1 VSHGVDLVNGIVEI
15 LARMSQ
21 HFEPPVRKVAIV
33 TGAARGIGAA
43 IARRLAQDGHDVAVI
58 DLDRK
63 TCADTVAAVKAQGR
77 SSVAVAA
84 DVSDEAAVRRGVTE
98 VIEALGAPTVLVNN
112 AGILRDRTLGKLT
125 LDDWET
131 VINVNLRSVFLMCRE
146 VQGHMRAARWGRIV
160 NLSSIAALGVFGE
173 ANYSAA
179 KAGIQGFTKTLAIE
193 LGGCGVTANVVAPG
207 FVVTDMTREVAAR
220 MNVSIEAMTADMM
233 QTIHVGRPGEPD
245 DIANAV
251 AFFADD
257 RSSFVTGQ
265 VLYVAGA
272 PRG

>member
-1 VSHGVDLVNGIVEI
+1 MTE
-15 LARMSQ
+15 
-21 HFEPPVRKVAIV
+21 HFEPPPRKIAIV
-33 TGAARGIGAA
+33 TGGARGIGAA

-58 DLDRK
+58 DLEREA
-63 TCADTVAAVKAQGR
+63 CAETVAAVETIGR
-77 SSVAVAA
+77 RSVAVAA
-84 DVSDEAAVRRGVTE
+84 DVSDEAAVRRGVAE
-98 VIEALGAPTVLVNN
+98 VVDGLGAPTVLVNN
-112 AGILRDRTLGKLT
+112 AGILRDRTLAKLT

-146 VQGHMRAARWGRIV
+146 VQGHMREARWGRIV
-160 NLSSIAALGVFGE
+160 NLSSIAALGAFGE

-179 KAGIQGFTKTLAIE
+179 KAGIQGFTKSIAIE
-193 LGGCGVTANVVAPG
+193 LGRFGITANAVAPG
-207 FVVTDMTREVAAR
+207 FVVTDMTRAVAAR
-220 MNVSIEAMTADMM
+220 MNVTIESMTEGMM
-233 QTIHVGRPGEPD
+233 RDIHVGRPGEPD

-251 AFFADD
+251 AFFADA

>member
-1 VSHGVDLVNGIVEI
+1 MTELF
-15 LARMSQ
+15 L
-21 HFEPPVRKVAIV
+21 PPAHRIAIV

-43 IARRLAQDGHDVAVI
+43 TARRLAQDGHDVAVI
-58 DLDRK
+58 DLAREA
-63 TCADTVAAVKAQGR
+63 CAETVAAVVAMGR
-77 SSVAVAA
+77 RSIAVAA
-84 DVSDEAAVRRGVTE
+84 DVSDEASVRRGVAE
-98 VIEALGAPTVLVNN
+98 VVDALGAPTVLVNN
-112 AGILRDRTLGKLT
+112 AGIIRDKTLAKLS

-160 NLSSIAALGVFGE
+160 NLSSIAALGAFGE

-179 KAGIQGFTKTLAIE
+179 KAGIQGVTKTLAIE
-193 LGGCGVTANVVAPG
+193 LGRFGVTANAVAPG
-207 FVVTDMTREVAAR
+207 FVVSDMTREVAAR
-220 MNVSIEAMTADMM
+220 MNVTIESMVAEMM
-233 QTIHVGRPGEPD
+233 QTIHVGRPGTPE

-251 AFFADD
+251 AFFVDA